1 MKFLTSVKHL
11 LLLCSVLVPL
21 SVTADLLDSVIFVGD
36 SDVYYWGL
44 QGNSDA
50 FIPGSVNVGVSGWTC
65 ADVNGKIN
73 DWLEQYEPTLVIFK
87 CGTNDMWGSGQVS
100 PEEAFDRFTKVI
112 DKISA
117 TNVPV
122 IAMSTKP
129 VSPVL
134 VMQIN
139 LILSYCEV

>member
-1 MKFLTSVKHL
+1 MIVHW
-11 LLLCSVLVPL
+11 
-21 SVTADLLDSVIFVGD
+21 FV
-36 SDVYYWGL
+36 
-44 QGNSDA
+44 
-50 FIPGSVNVGVSGWTC
+50 FGWTC

-73 DWLEQYEPTLVIFK
+73 DWLEQYEATLVIFK
-87 CGTNDMWGSGQVS
+87 CGTNDMWGSGQVG

-129 VSPVL
+129 VSPVFA
-134 VMQIN
+134 MQIN